1 MKQLMYTEDKASKNE
16 KSILD
21 YIIVRNESRK
31 FIKNTK
37 SSKRSEINSDHC
49 LCVTEIDINT

>member
-1 MKQLMYTEDKASKNE
+1 MYTEDKASKNE